1 MKRIIRASLFLAAL
15 SSAAGCKTITTT
27 GPDGQPVETTVID
40 GDKVEQWGNAVS
52 GALPPPW
59 NLLAGGAVGI
69 AVGLI
74 NKSQKEKRP

>member
-1 MKRIIRASLFLAAL
+1 MRRITAAAAICCLAW
-15 SSAAGCKTITTT
+15 SAGCKTITTT
-27 GPDGQPVETTVID
+27 GPDGQPVEKVVID

-74 NKSQKEKRP
+74 NKSQKEKK